1 MAQKTYYEILGV
13 AKDADERTIK
23 KAYHKL
29 AKQYH
34 PDRNPDNKE
43 AEEIFKSVNKAYEVL
58 SDPDERAHYDYTL
71 EHGGPAKKGQ
81 AGAGQRQGTGQQGG
95 RQSSGRRT
103 PGGAA
108 EFNFADMNANF
119 ANFFG
124 FDKNGN
130 VTDESKLNKNVKKN
144 PIDTSSMFEHFM
156 GFKAK

>member
-58 SDPDERAHYDYTL
+58 SDADERAHYDYTL
-71 EHGGPAKKGQ
+71 EHGGAQQKK
-81 AGAGQRQGTGQQGG
+81 AGAGQQSGG
-95 RQSSGRRT
+95 RRPYVPAASTRRWWWRQVLRLPRACHT
-103 PGGAA
+103 PW
-108 EFNFADMNANF
+108 
-119 ANFFG
+119 
-124 FDKNGN
+124 
-130 VTDESKLNKNVKKN
+130 L
-144 PIDTSSMFEHFM
+144 PQL
-156 GFKAK
+156 

>member
-13 AKDADERTIK
+13 PKDADERTIK

-58 SDPDERAHYDYTL
+58 SDADERAHYDYTL
-71 EHGGPAKKGQ
+71 EHGGAQQKK
-81 AGAGQRQGTGQQGG
+81 AGAGQQSGGRRQGTQSGG
-95 RQSSGRRT
+95 GRRT

>member
-58 SDPDERAHYDYTL
+58 SDADERAHYDYTL
-71 EHGGPAKKGQ
+71 EHGGAQQKK
-81 AGAGQRQGTGQQGG
+81 AGAGQQSGG
-95 RQSSGRRT
+95 GRRT